1 MELYEKIVYLRR
13 KKGLSQQELADKLDI
28 SRQSVYKWEQG
39 ISYPEI
45 IKLPELAKLF
55 DVTVDDLL
63 NDSIDLT
70 VIKEEPVK
78 KEQIVN
84 RRSML
89 DYLLMIPIGLFFG
102 ILLFMFYVFGFM
114 SVGFMFFF
122 LASTIIGPLF
132 GVFTLFIQDVLSFNY
147 ILMSIVMI
155 IGSLGLIYPTF
166 LLTFKWKDKYLEL
179 VKKVTK
185 WLKNYN
191 WKKVL

>member
-45 IKLPELAKLF
+45 TKLPELAKLF
-55 DVTVDDLL
+55 DITVDDLL

-147 ILMSIVMI
+147 VLAD
-155 IGSLGLIYPTF
+155 YP
-166 LLTFKWKDKYLEL
+166 L
-179 VKKVTK
+179 VSSCRV
-185 WLKNYN
+185 Y
-191 WKKVL
+191 VVS